1 MTEATELKPMLEC
14 AQPPVIVQNLMDM
27 AAAFQEK
34 RDMILALPRDEEGM
48 KAVKALR
55 AQARKDFDTLEDQR
69 KAVKK
74 AVLLPYEQA
83 ESLYKGFISDPFK
96 RLDEACKAYVDD
108 VESSIKDACEQRLK
122 QYFTELCAMK
132 GLLWLKWERLGI
144 KVDMATAR
152 QAEPR
157 KAMERIREFVDGV
170 CADLEAISAMENSVE
185 VLSHYEQTLDLAEAL
200 RRENSRKQS
209 LEIARKN
216 REEREARQAQAAQ
229 AREAVAAVDPGAVIT
244 NEMVKKYRL
253 TFSVV
258 APISMLRALK
268 AYLDDHNFEY
278 QEVT

>member
-1 MTEATELKPMLEC
+1 MMETELRPMLEC

-34 RDMILALPRDEEGM
+34 TQMILALPRDEEGM
-48 KAVKALR
+48 KSVKALR
-55 AQARKDFDTLEDQR
+55 AQARKDFDKLEDQR

-74 AVLLPYEQA
+74 AVLQPYEQA
-83 ESLYKGFISDPFK
+83 ESLYKGFISEPFK
-96 RLDEACKAYVDD
+96 KLDEACKTYVDD
-108 VESSIKDACEQRLK
+108 VESGIKEACEERLK
-122 QYFTELCAMK
+122 QYFAELCAMK

-157 KAMERIREFVDGV
+157 KAMERIKEYVYGV

-185 VLSHYEQTLDLAEAL
+185 VLSQYEQTLDLAEAL

-209 LEIARKN
+209 IEIARKN
-216 REEREARQAQAAQ
+216 KEDREAREAQAQQ
-229 AREAVAAVDPGAVIT
+229 SREAVAAVDPGVVIT
-244 NEMVKKYRL
+244 NEGIKKYRL

>member
-1 MTEATELKPMLEC
+1 MTETTELRPMLEC
-14 AQPPVIVQNLMDM
+14 TQPPVIVQNLMDM

-34 RDMILALPRDEEGM
+34 REMILALPRDEEGM

-55 AQARKDFDTLEDQR
+55 AQARKDFAALEDQR

-74 AVLLPYEQA
+74 AVLQPYEQA
-83 ESLYKGFISDPFK
+83 ESLYKGFISEPFLQ
-96 RLDEACKAYVDD
+96 LDEACKLYVDD
-108 VESSIKDACEQRLK
+108 VESSIKDACEQRLR
-122 QYFTELCAMK
+122 QFFAELCAVK

-216 REEREARQAQAAQ
+216 RGEREARQAQAAQ
-229 AREAVAAVDPGAVIT
+229 AREAVAAVDPGVVIT
-244 NEMVKKYRL
+244 NEGVKKYRL
-253 TFSVV
+253 TFSVA

>member
-34 RDMILALPRDEEGM
+34 REQIMALPRNEEGM
-48 KAVKALR
+48 KSVKVLR

-83 ESLYKGFISDPFK
+83 ESLYKGFISEPFK

-229 AREAVAAVDPGAVIT
+229 AREAVAAVDPGVVIA
-244 NEMVKKYRL
+244 NEGVKKYRI

>member
-34 RDMILALPRDEEGM
+34 REQIMALPRNEEGM

-74 AVLLPYEQA
+74 AVLLPYEQV
-83 ESLYKGFISDPFK
+83 ESLYKGFISEPFK
-96 RLDEACKAYVDD
+96 RLDEACKTYVDD
-108 VESSIKDACEQRLK
+108 VESGIKDACEQRLK

-244 NEMVKKYRL
+244 NEGGKKYRL
-253 TFSVV
+253 NFSVV

>member
-34 RDMILALPRDEEGM
+34 REQIMALPRNEEGM

-83 ESLYKGFISDPFK
+83 ESLYKGFISEPFK
-96 RLDEACKAYVDD
+96 RLDEACKTYVDD
-108 VESSIKDACEQRLK
+108 VESGIKDACEQRLK
-122 QYFTELCAMK
+122 QYFAELCAMK

-229 AREAVAAVDPGAVIT
+229 AREAVAAVDPGVVTT
-244 NEMVKKYRL
+244 NEGVKKYRL

-278 QEVT
+278 QEGT